1 MPPSEAPNDVI
12 EPSGEPEVSP
22 ASKPDESPR
31 TSGESGSAAPE
42 PEPEPESGPRAVRGS
57 RWVDY
62 DTHELL
68 EMIGELED
76 ERRWARLRE
85 GFWIAIL
92 FHLAL
97 LSALTWLPKYVF
109 KVPLVIDRNRAINQH
124 KDFTYLDSPPEVLHP
139 VQPKVKINPVPEKP
153 PVIDKQTLEALNRA
167 TPPAPAPAPPPPAP
181 VQPTQPVPPAPEAQV
196 EAPRPAAVPA
206 RPNFAMGSQNP
217 DDQLRE
223 DMRAAARNPGQ
234 GGAGNL
240 GSGGLP
246 RHPGAGSGGVE
257 VLSDTQ
263 GVNFDSYIRHTVI
276 ETERTWDPL
285 IPDEVNPPLNKSGL
299 VQIRFKIL
307 PNGRVMEGS
316 MVLEGRSGETAID
329 RSAWGAIQGSNF
341 PPLPKE
347 FHGPYLELRY
357 LFLCNTDLPR

>member
-1 MPPSEAPNDVI
+1 MPSSEAPTNVN
-12 EPSGEPEVSP
+12 EPGGPDETSLETGSSSLNNPAAGEEVREPEH
-22 ASKPDESPR
+22 ASEPR
-31 TSGESGSAAPE
+31 VGRS
-42 PEPEPESGPRAVRGS
+42 S

-68 EMIGELED
+68 EMISDLED

-92 FHLAL
+92 IHLAV
-97 LSALTWLPKYVF
+97 LSAVTWIPKYVF

-263 GVNFDSYIRHTVI
+263 GVDLNSWLQRWHW

-285 IPDEVNPPLNKSGL
+285 IPDEVNAPILKSGM
-299 VQIRFKIL
+299 VAIRFKVL
-307 PNGRVMEGS
+307 PNGRLMDGS
-316 MVLEGRSGETAID
+316 MVLEGRYGDVALD
-329 RSAWGAIQGSNF
+329 RAAWGALTGSNY
-341 PPLPKE
+341 PPLPRD
-347 FHGPYLELRY
+347 FHGPYLELRAF
-357 LFLCNTDLPR
+357 FLYNMEPRQY